1 MRQTRPSFPFKLT
14 DAYLCSSKY
23 PSMINKTETVEYNC
37 RIADGGD
44 APRFEIDPADQ
55 PGVIISA
62 GTPTGAW
69 SQVVK
74 AANRIRERNH
84 SNSVSG
90 PDYYGL
96 AQNVVK
102 ALIQELPGAREV
114 QGYIWQTFV
123 EDADPGASEDGKRG
137 KRGAG
142 GPRKVT
148 GAKRKVRADDLGKT
162 EYDDGDEE
170 MGGAREPVTQLYDHG
185 INGYPRSPSALHQ
198 SMSPGASSPGY
209 GHNDSF
215 GGSASLSNL
224 LHHAQPAAN
233 PYHLPVA
240 LSSSLPAI
248 DPSLGAARSPSSMV
262 GYPTLPSYDAYA
274 VPPPLG
280 HATTSLRTSYQSPP
294 LPSGSPPLS
303 NNGASWNGGSPI
315 NPGLDPRFQQA
326 PPHNPYAI
334 ARPPPGPAFDPIFA
348 QAGYGL
354 PPARPDV
361 YTGYDVATQPGQQ
374 PPA

>member
-1 MRQTRPSFPFKLT
+1 
-14 DAYLCSSKY
+14 
-23 PSMINKTETVEYNC
+23 MIDKTQTVEYSC

-44 APRFEIDPADQ
+44 GAPRFEIDPSDQ
-55 PGVIISA
+55 PGVVISA

-102 ALIQELPGAREV
+102 ALIQELPGARDV
-114 QGYIWQTFV
+114 PGYIWQTFV
-123 EDADPGASEDGKRG
+123 EDADPAASAAEEWKKGK
-137 KRGAG
+137 KMTG

-148 GAKRKVRADDLGKT
+148 GSKRKVRTDEMTRG

-170 MGGAREPVTQLYDHG
+170 MGGGPSNQAYDHG
-185 INGYPRSPSALHQ
+185 LNGYPRSPSILHQ

-209 GHNDSF
+209 AHSDSF
-215 GGSASLSNL
+215 GGSSSLSNL

-240 LSSSLPAI
+240 LPSSVPAI
-248 DPSLGAARSPSSMV
+248 DPALGSARSPSMV
-262 GYPTLPSYDAYA
+262 GYSALPYDAYA

-280 HATTSLRTSYQSPP
+280 HATTSLRTPYQSPS
-294 LPSGSPPLS
+294 LPSGSPILP
-303 NNGASWNGGSPI
+303 NHGASWNGGVGSSINPNI
-315 NPGLDPRFQQA
+315 NPGLDPRFQTA
-326 PPHNPYAI
+326 PHNPYAI
-334 ARPPPGPAFDPIFA
+334 ARPPAVPAFDPIFA

-354 PPARPDV
+354 PQARSDV
-361 YTGYDVATQPGQQ
+361 FTGYDISSQPGQQ